1 MLFLFPFA
9 RRFFQLWSNHA
20 NPHDVAAQF
29 SLSVRTVQRLYERFD
44 QRGDK
49 AIAPDYTACGQK
61 QPKRTSDKTVEQ
73 LCKLRRDHP
82 RWGSEMIRLELND
95 NTKSLPSA
103 RTIRRQLHQAGLQ
116 PTPPGRPLLPSPR
129 LPRAGQAHQGWQM
142 DACEYQALQTK
153 KRVCWLRVVD
163 ECSGAYLQT
172 VVFPEARWEHV
183 GRHAVQ
189 DALRQIFGRWGL
201 PERIRVDNG
210 YPWGNSGDFPP
221 ELALWILGLGVEMVW
236 IQPCCPQQNGVVERS
251 QDIGQDWFEPGTCRS
266 PAELQQR
273 CDKLDCRQREQYPY
287 RDGKSRL
294 EVYPTLKHSG
304 RPYRVAQEQSQW
316 KVSIVHQ
323 VLSQVVVQRLV
334 DCNGNVSVY
343 NRGRYVGKHHI
354 GQRLC
359 VYLDPSGPTWVIAD
373 QEGRQLRTHAAD
385 ELTAQRIRS
394 LSVTNRKGKR
404 RE

>member
-1 MLFLFPFA
+1 
-9 RRFFQLWSNHA
+9 
-20 NPHDVAAQF
+20 
-29 SLSVRTVQRLYERFD
+29 
-44 QRGDK
+44 
-49 AIAPDYTACGQK
+49 
-61 QPKRTSDKTVEQ
+61 
-73 LCKLRRDHP
+73 
-82 RWGSEMIRLELND
+82 
-95 NTKSLPSA
+95 
-103 RTIRRQLHQAGLQ
+103 
-116 PTPPGRPLLPSPR
+116 
-129 LPRAGQAHQGWQM
+129 M
-142 DACEYQALQTK
+142 DACEYQALQTQ

-172 VVFPEARWEHV
+172 VVFPEARWEHIE
-183 GRHAVQ
+183 RHSIQ

-221 ELALWILGLGVEMVW
+221 ELASWILGLGVEMVW

-266 PAELQQR
+266 VEELQQR

-287 RDGKSRL
+287 REGKSRW

-304 RPYRVAQEQSQW
+304 RPYGVAQEQSQW
-316 KVSIVHQ
+316 NVSRVHE
-323 VLSQVVVQRLV
+323 VLSSMVAQRQV

-343 NRGRYVGKHHI
+343 NRGKCVGKHQI
-354 GQRLC
+354 GQRVC

-385 ELTAQRIRS
+385 ELTAQRICD